1 MSRAISGSIAS
12 LIAEGQPMAY
22 VVGYGHVRVQT
33 ARDIAEGAVNR
44 SRQWGRGY
52 PTH

>member
-22 VVGYGHVRVQT
+22 VVGYGHVRVQRLQET
-33 ARDIAEGAVNR
+33 LLKVL
-44 SRQWGRGY
+44 
-52 PTH
+52 